1 MVRDHLGFPSGEIL
15 SRSGVEPSGI
25 EPIVRRSQSLRE
37 SARDDD
43 CIHRGESPVRDESV
57 DGFSDEVV
65 VLACHACIVPW
76 GREGG
81 KKNPERFSRFHSDRV
96 GTLGLDHQAPTI
108 LQQIVEEVG
117 SSRDDRVD
125 GACSDFLQR
134 RIVRDFADPVLD
146 RDGPLD
152 RRLPVERDAADIG
165 RGEVAA
171 DEVGDHDAGE
181 VGVVH
186 ACIVPCNGG
195 RSSLPPRLSERF
207 SGPEE

>member
-1 MVRDHLGFPSGEIL
+1 VGE
-15 SRSGVEPSGI
+15 E
-25 EPIVRRSQSLRE
+25 E
-37 SARDDD
+37 
-43 CIHRGESPVRDESV
+43 
-57 DGFSDEVV
+57 
-65 VLACHACIVPW
+65 
-76 GREGG
+76 G

-186 ACIVPCNGG
+186 ACSIAYIG
-195 RSSLPPRLSERF
+195 RMATPLHALSHTFRTFFRVLSACHTLPYA
-207 SGPEE
+207 G